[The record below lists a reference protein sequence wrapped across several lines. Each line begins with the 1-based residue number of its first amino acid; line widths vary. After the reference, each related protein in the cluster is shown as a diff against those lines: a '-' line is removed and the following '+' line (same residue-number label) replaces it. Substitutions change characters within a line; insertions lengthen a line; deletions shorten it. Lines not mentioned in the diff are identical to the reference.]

1 MAFGRG
7 NMGKE
12 MTGNRVKKMRDGGGL
27 AMISPAAALAQ
38 SVSSG
43 SPQGLLKLSPLAMAA
58 RAVNGDDE
66 RKKRREEAMAQGKK
80 MAGGGAV
87 KASRLSGMRGC
98 GVAKRGTSGGKMV

>member
-12 MTGNRVKKMRDGGGL
+12 MTGNRVKKMKGGGI

-38 SVSSG
+38 SIQSG

-58 RAVNGDDE
+58 RAVNGEDE
-66 RKKRREEAMAQGKK
+66 RKKREAAMAKGQK
-80 MAGGGAV
+80 MAMGGAV
-87 KASRLSGMRGC
+87 KASKASGMRGC